1 MLTRKLYLEWKE
13 DKIRATSFC
22 PGWVKTDMGTDAA
35 MLTVSRTDFSL
46 PNVTIVRGELRN
58 YSWKNRLFLSPSLSC
73 LSRPTMVS
81 ILVTGANRGIGL
93 GLVRQLVQEPSV
105 TPVIATARNIDK
117 ATDLKAIKSPKLHLV
132 QLEMI
137 DEQSIAQDVTKVSG
151 IVGENG
157 LDFLVNN
164 AGIFNQA
171 KLAGDLSKALVMEQ
185 FEVNTVAPLLLTNMF
200 RGLLKKAADKKGSSH
215 IANISSTLGS
225 IEFAPQIETPMPIYA
240 IYAISKA
247 ALNMLTRRLFLEW
260 KEDKIRATSFCPG
273 YVKTD
278 MGTDAAMLTLEEST
292 VPLAKLILSLTEEH
306 NGLYYRYNGEKIP

>member
-1 MLTRKLYLEWKE
+1 V
-13 DKIRATSFC
+13 F
-22 PGWVKTDMGTDAA
+22 
-35 MLTVSRTDFSL
+35 
-46 PNVTIVRGELRN
+46 
-58 YSWKNRLFLSPSLSC
+58 
-73 LSRPTMVS
+73 SRPLQSIMVS

-105 TPVIATARNIDK
+105 TTVIATARNIDK
-117 ATDLKAIKSPKLHLV
+117 ATDLKAINSPKLHLV
-132 QLEMI
+132 QLEVI
-137 DEQSIAQDVTKVSG
+137 DEQSIAQAVTKVSA
-151 IVGENG
+151 IVGDNG

-171 KLAGDLSKALVMEQ
+171 KLSSDFSKALVMEQ
-185 FEVNTVAPLLLTNMF
+185 LEVNTVAPLLVTNKF

-225 IEFAPQIETPMPIYA
+225 IELAPQMEAPMPTA
-240 IYAISKA
+240 IYSMSKA
-247 ALNMLTRRLFLEW
+247 ALNMLTRKLSREW

-273 YVKTD
+273 WVKTD

-306 NGLYYRYNGEKIP
+306 NGLYYRYNGEKIPW